1 MWLFPW
7 LLKIFTLQGKSF
19 LDVKLATPSLIWWVH
34 PPGTS
39 WSPPNPSD
47 KSLQRQPNCQWLFI
61 LKVKLSMMPI
71 IFLVSF
77 NPAYFPQ
84 ISWVSLPT
92 NSDLLFIITS
102 YLFSSLLI
110 FCKKWNLVLGGY
122 NYMKHYAHH
131 SFEISFHLPSWN
143 QWNMSAWTL
152 WLWEHSIA
160 FSLQKWQYC
169 SVQMNTYFNFR
180 NWKWIYYFG

>member
-1 MWLFPW
+1 M
-7 LLKIFTLQGKSF
+7 
-19 LDVKLATPSLIWWVH
+19 A
-34 PPGTS
+34 
-39 WSPPNPSD
+39 
-47 KSLQRQPNCQWLFI
+47 
-61 LKVKLSMMPI
+61 I

-77 NPAYFPQ
+77 NPASFPQ

-102 YLFSSLLI
+102 YLFSSLLM
-110 FCKKWNLVLGGY
+110 FYNKWNLWIVGC

-131 SFEISFHLPSWN
+131 SFEISFHLPLWN

-180 NWKWIYYFG
+180 HWKWNQYVDVCLGFFLFLLQYLTLFWRAIKSLHHLQDFFLIGGFILVLL